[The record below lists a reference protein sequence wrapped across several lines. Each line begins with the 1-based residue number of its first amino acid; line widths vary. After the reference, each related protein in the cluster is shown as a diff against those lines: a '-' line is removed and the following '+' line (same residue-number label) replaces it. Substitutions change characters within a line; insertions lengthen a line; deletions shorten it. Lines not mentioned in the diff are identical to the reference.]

1 MGELD
6 AVAKPDLASR
16 RPRERVRHLART
28 LRRAFDLLRVLTEAD
43 LRYRYGRGPV
53 RFVRWLLEPFA
64 LVGVYLLLLAFVL
77 DQPGTAPGLALAC
90 AVVPFQLIMSTVA
103 NAMDAI
109 HIRRPIVLN
118 MAFERKLIPISSAL
132 TESASFGASFLTIVV
147 MMVAYRIAPTPALAW
162 LPLVILVN
170 VYVAVAAAYA
180 SSLLGL
186 WLWEFRPFL
195 LSFVRMLFF
204 LGPGLVPLSETSE
217 STRAIL
223 RLNPLTGLF
232 EAYRAVFLYGQ
243 APAAWQLLYPMAIAS
258 VILGVFVP
266 LYRVEQLQFAKVL

>member
-16 RPRERVRHLART
+16 RQRERVRALVRS

-43 LRYRYGRGPV
+43 LRFRYGRGPL

-64 LVGVYLLLLAFVL
+64 LVGVYLLLLSFVL
-77 DQPGTAPGLALAC
+77 DQPGTAPGLALA
-90 AVVPFQLIMSTVA
+90 AAIVPFQLVMTTVT
-103 NAMDAI
+103 NAMDAV
-109 HIRRPIVLN
+109 HLRRPIVLN

-132 TESASFGASFLTIVV
+132 TESMSFCASFLIVVV
-147 MMVAYRIAPTPALAW
+147 MMTAYQVAPTWALVW
-162 LPLVILVN
+162 LPLVMLVN
-170 VYVAVAAAYA
+170 LYLAVAAAYA
-180 SSLLGL
+180 ASLLGL

-204 LGPGLVPLSETSE
+204 LGPGLVPLSQTGE
-217 STRAIL
+217 STRAVL

-232 EAYRAVFLYGQ
+232 ESYRDVFLYGHT
-243 APAAWQLLYPMAIAS
+243 PAAWQLLYPMAIAS

-266 LYRVEQLQFAKVL
+266 LYRVEQRQFAKVV

>member
-16 RPRERVRHLART
+16 RQRERVRALVGS

-43 LRYRYGRGPV
+43 LRFRYGRGPS

-64 LVGVYLLLLAFVL
+64 LVGVYLLLLSFVL
-77 DQPGTAPGLALAC
+77 DQPGTAPGLALA
-90 AVVPFQLIMSTVA
+90 AAIVPFQLVMSTVT
-103 NAMDAI
+103 NAMDAV
-109 HIRRPIVLN
+109 HLRRPIVLN

-132 TESASFGASFLTIVV
+132 TESMSFCASFLIVVV
-147 MMVAYRIAPTPALAW
+147 MMIAYQVAPTRALVW
-162 LPLVILVN
+162 LPLVMLVN
-170 VYVAVAAAYA
+170 LYLAVAAAYA
-180 SSLLGL
+180 ASLLGL

-204 LGPGLVPLSETSE
+204 LGPGLVPLSQTGE
-217 STRAIL
+217 STRAVL

-232 EAYRAVFLYGQ
+232 ESYRDVFLYGHT
-243 APAAWQLLYPMAIAS
+243 PAAWQLLYPMAIAS

-266 LYRVEQLQFAKVL
+266 LYRVEQRQFAKVL